1 MNEEDGEIMR
11 DAWDDWREDGK
22 REGKREGIVQIIL
35 NMYKKHFSIEQIVT
49 ATNYSEEQIRE
60 IIGKSEVNK

>member
-1 MNEEDGEIMR
+1 MR
-11 DAWDDWREDGK
+11 DAWDDWRED
-22 REGKREGIVQIIL
+22 GKREGIVQIIL

>member
-11 DAWDDWREDGK
+11 DAWDDWRED
-22 REGKREGIVQIIL
+22 GKREGIVQIIL